1 MYHVPTYP
9 SVRALADPI
18 PGRIRAHWLP
28 LFENAGVHL
37 VFENH
42 DHAYKRT
49 KPILGG
55 VAGAADGIV
64 FAGDGAWGVGLRT
77 PDATRNYLDGVQ
89 SRHHAFLVTI
99 TNTDRTIEAV
109 DKAGVVFDSFTQGV
123 DGIPSTPVAPIVSA
137 LGGGS
142 VSFTWAPVPNA
153 TSYRILRNGAQIAT
167 TSSANFTDSS
177 WSVSSNATYQIVAVN
192 RSGNFTN
199 VPAAPAPRLVW
210 NVANNL
216 PWNGSGEGDP
226 TADPDSD
233 GIPNLLEYF
242 HGLDPRGAD
251 SASPLGI
258 HGLSD
263 GNVLLRYCRN
273 SAATDLPFAHESTS
287 SLSSPAWASVNATET
302 KLTGEWSGWR
312 ETAVPTGSEGAKF
325 FRLRVGQ

>member
-1 MYHVPTYP
+1 MYHVPAYP
-9 SVRALADPI
+9 SVRAPADPL
-18 PGRIRAHWLP
+18 PARIRTHWLP

-64 FAGDGAWGVGLRT
+64 FAGDGAWGVELRT
-77 PDATRNYLDGVQ
+77 PDATRAYLHGAQ
-89 SRHHAFLVTI
+89 ARHHAFLVTI
-99 TNTDRTIEAV
+99 SDTGRTIEAV
-109 DKAGVVFDSFTQGV
+109 DKAGHVFDSFTQGI
-123 DGIPSTPVAPIVSA
+123 DGIPSTPIVKTLSA
-137 LGGGS
+137 LSSNS
-142 VSFTWAPVPNA
+142 VTFTWAPVPNA

-177 WSVSSNATYQIVAVN
+177 WSVSSNATYQVVAVN

-199 VPAAPAPRLVW
+199 APAAPAPRLVW

-216 PWNGSGEGDP
+216 PWDGSGEGNP
-226 TADPDSD
+226 LADPDAD
-233 GIPNLLEYF
+233 GIPNLREYF
-242 HGLDPRGAD
+242 HGLDPRGAN
-251 SASPLGI
+251 SASPFGL

-263 GNVLLRYCRN
+263 GNVLLRYRRN
-273 SAATDLPFAHESTS
+273 SAATDLPFALESTS

-302 KLTGEWSGWR
+302 SLTGEWSGWR
-312 ETAVPTGSEGAKF
+312 ETAVPAGPGGAKF